1 MRLSSIRSQVRIYQ
15 NWRMVLHIVLK
26 LTESTFV
33 QITERIQ
40 SKNAV
45 ELSISNI
52 PFQDCVL
59 PRYGARAVTGG
70 TPFL

>member
-1 MRLSSIRSQVRIYQ
+1 
-15 NWRMVLHIVLK
+15 MVLHIVLK

-45 ELSISNI
+45 ELFISNI